1 MRRKIS
7 QRLRYVPRVMEAL
20 PRATAPRPVPPDAP
34 LDAPELYFN
43 KELSYL
49 DFNWRVLF
57 QALDERNPLLERVR
71 FLAIAYYNLDDFFR
85 KRVGG
90 LKRQLGAGVTQL
102 SPDGRTPGEQLEL
115 IRQAVVPMYGT
126 LTELWQYPL
135 REQLATQAGVRV
147 LAFTQAT
154 PEQRKRARK
163 IFVEEIYPVLTP
175 IAVEPGRPFPYV
187 PTLTHMLLVR
197 LRHPEHHTLH
207 HALLKVPSRFRWL
220 EVDAR
225 CFIPL
230 EEVIA
235 HYARRFFRGMEVRGV
250 YAFRITRNADIR
262 RNEEE
267 AEDLVAMIAEEIRER
282 EIAPVV
288 RLEVDPRMPDSSCRL
303 LRDAWELTE
312 GDVYVS
318 AGMLELNDCM
328 QLADLDLSEHRFP
341 PWNPVTPVPMQ
352 EIGKQEDIRTIFDRI
367 RQGDWMVH
375 HPYESFQASVQR
387 FVEEAASDPQVVAI
401 KQTLYRTSEDSP
413 VVRALARAS
422 QEGKQVA
429 VLVEVK
435 ARFEE
440 ALNIEWG
447 RYLEEAGVDVTY
459 GVRGL
464 KTHAKVA
471 LVLREEEGHL
481 QTYLHV
487 GTGNYHPETARLYSD
502 VGLFTADRTLGKE
515 VINLFHFL
523 TGYALDASYKHIW
536 VAPRDMRRRFLEAI
550 EREIAHHKA
559 GRPARIR
566 AKMNGL
572 GDIPIIQAL
581 YRASRA
587 GVPIDL
593 VVRGHCRLRPGLPG
607 YSETI
612 RVFSIIGRF
621 LEHSRIYYFENGGEP
636 EVLIGSADWQRRNLE
651 DRVEV
656 VVPLREPA
664 LKRYMKQVLEL
675 ACTDNRLAWDL
686 DAEGYYHLRHP
697 QQGEEERNFQ
707 EILMRWAQL
716 SVRYQRP
723 MWDFE
728 LKDVLSSQRV

>member
-1 MRRKIS
+1 MDMHSS
-7 QRLRYVPRVMEAL
+7 QRLHYLPDVLRAL
-20 PRATAPRPVPPDAP
+20 PRATAPRPVPEDAS
-34 LDAPELYFN
+34 LDAPALYFN

-49 DFNWRVLF
+49 DFNWRVIF

-90 LKRQLGAGVTQL
+90 LKRQLGAGVTVL
-102 SPDGRTPGEQLEL
+102 SPDGRTPAEQLAL
-115 IRQAVVPMYGT
+115 IRQATVPMYGA
-126 LTELWQYPL
+126 LTELWQYGL
-135 REQLATQAGVRV
+135 REQLATRVRVRV
-147 LAFTQAT
+147 LSLKQAT
-154 PEQRKRARK
+154 PEQRRRARK
-163 IFVEEIYPVLTP
+163 YFNEEIYPILTP
-175 IAVEPGRPFPYV
+175 LAVESQRPFPYV
-187 PTLTHMLLVR
+187 PTLAHMLLVR

-207 HALLKVPSRFRWL
+207 HALLRVPSRFRWL
-220 EVDAR
+220 EVGTYTY
-225 CFIPL
+225 IPL

-235 HYARRFFRGMEVRGV
+235 HYARRLFRGMEVRGA
-250 YAFRITRNADIR
+250 YPFRITRNADVR

-267 AEDLVAMIAEEIRER
+267 AEDLVALIAEEIRER

-288 RLEVDPRMPDSSCRL
+288 RLEIGPRMPASSRQL
-303 LRDAWELTE
+303 LREAWGIGEE
-312 GDVYVS
+312 DVYVS

-328 QLADLDLSEHRFP
+328 QLANLELPEHRFP
-341 PWNPVTPVPMQ
+341 PWNPVTPVPVQ
-352 EIGKQEDIRTIFDRI
+352 EIGQREELRTLFDRI
-367 RQGDWMVH
+367 RQGNWIVH

-387 FVEEAASDPQVVAI
+387 FVEEAATDPQVVAI

-413 VVRALARAS
+413 IVRALARAS
-422 QEGKQVA
+422 RAGKQVA

-471 LVLREEEGHL
+471 LVLREEQGRL

-487 GTGNYHPETARLYSD
+487 GTGNYNPETARFYSD
-502 VGLFTADRTLGKE
+502 LGFFTADRTLGKE
-515 VINLFHFL
+515 VIALFHFL
-523 TGYALDASYKHIW
+523 TGYALNQHYAHIW
-536 VAPRDMRRRFLEAI
+536 VAPEEMRQRFIAAI
-550 EREIAHHKA
+550 EREIAHHRA
-559 GRPARIR
+559 GRPTRIM

-593 VVRGHCRLRPGLPG
+593 IVRGHCRLRPRLPG

-612 RVFSIIGRF
+612 RVISIIGRF
-621 LEHSRIYYFENGGEP
+621 LEHSRIYYFENGGDP
-636 EVLIGSADWQRRNLE
+636 EVLVGSADWQRRNLE

-656 VVPLREPA
+656 LVPVQNPE
-664 LKRYMKQVLEL
+664 LKRYLKHILEL
-675 ACTDNRLAWDL
+675 ALLDNRLAWEL
-686 DAEGYYHLRHP
+686 DAEGYYHLCYP
-697 QQGEEERNFQ
+697 NGEEERNFQ
-707 EILMRWAQL
+707 ELLMRWAQR
-716 SVRYQRP
+716 SVEQQRP
-723 MWDFE
+723 MWAFSLE
-728 LKDVLSSQRV
+728 EILASQTT